1 MTEWAYRANA
11 RKRDL
16 DDTRKLADEHGF
28 LARSAYTRK
37 KKHAAIAFVQEVKA
51 GDVIH
56 FYYREKRDIEPLGSY
71 RVLDAHDD
79 AARFQP
85 AFPLGEAA
93 LVKLDPGEPNAALVE
108 LLRKPSRK
116 GEGYQEDP
124 KLQAFTGWR
133 IERLADVSPPDFSS
147 WRFPQ
152 KGTLTRNRS
161 TGEAASREALLARIT
176 HDVTVMAGRA
186 CIRGLRVTVGTIVN
200 LLAAGRTEQEILDEY
215 PYLEEADLRASLL
228 YAAWRLQERETPL
241 EAA

>member
-1 MTEWAYRANA
+1 MTEWAYRATA
-11 RKRDL
+11 KKRSL
-16 DDTRKLADEHGF
+16 DDTRELADEHGF

-37 KKHAAIAFVQEVKA
+37 KHAAVAFVQEVKA

-79 AARFQP
+79 AARFHP
-85 AFPLGEAA
+85 AFTLGKAA
-93 LVKLDPGEPNAALVE
+93 LVKLEDGEPNAALVE

-124 KLQAFTGWR
+124 KLHAFTGWR

-152 KGTLTRNRS
+152 RGTLTRTRA
-161 TGEAASREALLARIT
+161 TGEAASTEALLVRIT